1 VAREGIATGEQRPRG
16 DPPPLRKGREVMVK
30 IMNRRE
36 IEEIQK
42 KSAGQ
47 ILQGIAGV
55 STGQR
60 NLIMSLRK
68 LSSGDISLH
77 AVSPDARANLE
88 KIQT

>member
-1 VAREGIATGEQRPRG
+1 MAREEIATREQRSR
-16 DPPPLRKGREVMVK
+16 DDSPPLRKGREVMVK

-36 IEEIQK
+36 IEEVQK

-68 LSSGDISLH
+68 LGSDDISLH
-77 AVSPDARANLE
+77 AVSSDARANLE
-88 KIQT
+88 KTQT